1 MFVSMTANI
10 ALSRY
15 SGNSNRY
22 TLPVGLLVHSWHSLV
37 RDHAKIWLGSIIRPK
52 WIKHEKTNETK
63 EMNQR
68 TLGEFIKERRQF
80 RELSQR
86 KLAEM
91 IGLKA
96 ASHLCD
102 VENGYR
108 QLGEEHLPLLAKALD
123 VTMEELQ
130 NHDPRA
136 PLTQAQKL
144 IERDPAYIT
153 SLNRMVRM
161 AGELS
166 PQEIER
172 RLAQTNPVAEPAPLQ
187 PKPQPEEQ

>member
-1 MFVSMTANI
+1 MFVPVPANMSI
-10 ALSRY
+10 STHCIKLR
-15 SGNSNRY
+15 
-22 TLPVGLLVHSWHSLV
+22 LPMRFVVVASDIFQSLV
-37 RDHAKIWLGSIIRPK
+37 RRHATFWAGSITCQEWGKRNTK
-52 WIKHEKTNETK
+52 NETK

-123 VTMEELQ
+123 VTMEELLD
-130 NHDPRA
+130 HDPRS

-144 IERDPAYIT
+144 IERDPSFIT
-153 SLNRMVRM
+153 TLNRVVRM
-161 AGELS
+161 VGELS
-166 PQEIER
+166 PQEVEK
-172 RLAQTNPVAEPAPLQ
+172 RLRENSPVATPSPLA
-187 PKPQPEEQ
+187 PKPQPEEP

>member
-1 MFVSMTANI
+1 MFV
-10 ALSRY
+10 
-15 SGNSNRY
+15 
-22 TLPVGLLVHSWHSLV
+22 PVPPNMPISTHGVQFRSPMRFVVEASDIFQSLV
-37 RDHAKIWLGSIIRPK
+37 RRHATFWAGSITCQRWGK
-52 WIKHEKTNETK
+52 RNTKNETQ

-123 VTMEELQ
+123 VTMEELLD
-130 NHDPRA
+130 HDPRS

-144 IERDPAYIT
+144 IERDPSFIT
-153 SLNRMVRM
+153 TLNRVVRM
-161 AGELS
+161 VGELS
-166 PQEIER
+166 PQEVEK
-172 RLAQTNPVAEPAPLQ
+172 RLRENSPVATPSPLA
-187 PKPQPEEQ
+187 PKPQPDEP

>member
-1 MFVSMTANI
+1 MFA
-10 ALSRY
+10 
-15 SGNSNRY
+15 
-22 TLPVGLLVHSWHSLV
+22 PVPPNMSISTHSIQLRSPMRFVVEASDIFHSLV
-37 RDHAKIWLGSIIRPK
+37 RRHTTFWAGSITCQGWGKRNTK
-52 WIKHEKTNETK
+52 NETK

-123 VTMEELQ
+123 VTMEELLD
-130 NHDPRA
+130 HDPRS

-144 IERDPAYIT
+144 IERDPSFIT
-153 SLNRMVRM
+153 TLNRVVRM
-161 AGELS
+161 VGELS
-166 PQEIER
+166 PQEVEK
-172 RLAQTNPVAEPAPLQ
+172 RLRENSPVATPSPLA
-187 PKPQPEEQ
+187 PKPQPEEP

>member
-1 MFVSMTANI
+1 MPKF
-10 ALSRY
+10 
-15 SGNSNRY
+15 
-22 TLPVGLLVHSWHSLV
+22 
-37 RDHAKIWLGSIIRPK
+37 WLGSIIRPK

-63 EMNQR
+63 IMNQR

-108 QLGEEHLPLLAKALD
+108 QLGEEHLPLLAKALE

-187 PKPQPEEQ
+187 PKPQPEEP

>member
-1 MFVSMTANI
+1 MFVRMTANI
-10 ALSRY
+10 SLSRY
-15 SGNSNRY
+15 SVKSNRQ
-22 TLPVGLLVHSWHSLV
+22 TLPVGLVVHSWHSLV
-37 RDHAKIWLGSIIRPK
+37 RSHATFWAGSITCQGWGKRNTK
-52 WIKHEKTNETK
+52 NETQ

-108 QLGEEHLPLLAKALD
+108 QLGKEHLPLLAKALD
-123 VTMEELQ
+123 VTMEELLD
-130 NHDPRA
+130 HDPRS

-144 IERDPAYIT
+144 IERDPSFIT
-153 SLNRMVRM
+153 TLNRVVRM
-161 AGELS
+161 VGELS
-166 PQEIER
+166 PQEVEK
-172 RLAQTNPVAEPAPLQ
+172 RLRENSPVATPSPLA
-187 PKPQPEEQ
+187 PKPQPEEP

>member
-1 MFVSMTANI
+1 MFVPVPPNMLISTHSVQ
-10 ALSRY
+10 LR
-15 SGNSNRY
+15 
-22 TLPVGLLVHSWHSLV
+22 LPMQFVVEARDIFQSLV
-37 RDHAKIWLGSIIRPK
+37 RRHATFWAGSITCQGWGKRNTK
-52 WIKHEKTNETK
+52 NETQ

-123 VTMEELQ
+123 VTMEELLD
-130 NHDPRA
+130 HDPRS

-144 IERDPAYIT
+144 IERDPSFIT
-153 SLNRMVRM
+153 TLNRVVRM
-161 AGELS
+161 VGELS
-166 PQEIER
+166 PQEVEK
-172 RLAQTNPVAEPAPLQ
+172 RLRENSPVATPSPLA
-187 PKPQPEEQ
+187 PKPQPEEP

>member
-1 MFVSMTANI
+1 
-10 ALSRY
+10 
-15 SGNSNRY
+15 
-22 TLPVGLLVHSWHSLV
+22 
-37 RDHAKIWLGSIIRPK
+37 
-52 WIKHEKTNETK
+52 
-63 EMNQR
+63 MNQR

-108 QLGEEHLPLLAKALD
+108 QLGEEHLPLLAKALE

-172 RLAQTNPVAEPAPLQ
+172 RLAQTNPVATPSPLA
-187 PKPQPEEQ
+187 PKPQPEEP